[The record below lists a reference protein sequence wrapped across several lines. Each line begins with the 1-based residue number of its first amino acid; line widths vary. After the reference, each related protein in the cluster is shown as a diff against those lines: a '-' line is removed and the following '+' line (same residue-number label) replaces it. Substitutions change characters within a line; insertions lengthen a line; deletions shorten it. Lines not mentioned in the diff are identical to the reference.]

1 MSKEVKGDNEKSGNF
16 PALVNDQAP
25 PKLSLQYEESCNALD
40 KPNDSTEENKKE
52 NVNSQMSIVPEPA
65 NFNLVTQLNQNNP
78 SNKGAFFITKIETNK
93 TKAPKNNW
101 KEKTAPNTLPLKKRK
116 KVNKDNIVKG
126 ALKPPF
132 PHFVKLVEKF
142 GGIKLKR
149 VNLRKVLGGVKTCKK
164 AVELK
169 LYQIICFDKKGKNK
183 SILKNAEPK
192 DEKLFKYLLSRKYKF
207 LLWKYNQKNPTFYI
221 DGENQKIPGFQYI
234 DEVLE
239 NVYKDYPYIKK
250 VRKLTRLKIMTSK
263 IVNNFKGLKEYNPQ
277 KDGGYE
283 EGFNPEYL
291 ESFEENQ
298 EIENDEDLD
307 SNNLNKE
314 KEKEIKDESS
324 LILSESESES
334 ENDIPFKKGSKLLIK
349 KKENA
354 KQNKKQ
360 MEHYKQ
366 NEKTI
371 KSNEMDNI
379 FDFNINHELDEKKE
393 FENDNSFYSFDL
405 KLFNPF
411 EEIDELNDYEMNF

>member
-1 MSKEVKGDNEKSGNF
+1 MSKVVKSDNKNSGNF
-16 PALVNDQAP
+16 PDLVNAQAP
-25 PKLSLQYEESCNALD
+25 PQYEKSCNALD

-78 SNKGAFFITKIETNK
+78 SNKKALFITKIETNK
-93 TKAPKNNW
+93 TKASKNNW

-116 KVNKDNIVKG
+116 RKKVNKDNIDNIVKG

-149 VNLRKVLGGVKTCKK
+149 VNLRKVFGEVKTCKK

-169 LYQIICFDKKGKNK
+169 LYQIICFDKKGKNE
-183 SILKNAEPK
+183 SILKNANPK
-192 DEKLFKYLLSRKYKF
+192 DKKLFKYLLSRKYKF
-207 LLWKYNQKNPTFYI
+207 LFRKYNQKNPTFYI
-221 DGENQKIPGFQYI
+221 DGEKQTIPGFKHI

-239 NVYKDYPYIKK
+239 NVYKDYPFIEK
-250 VRKLTRLKIMTSK
+250 VRKINKLKIMTSK

-277 KDGGYE
+277 KGGGYE

-298 EIENDEDLD
+298 EIENYSDLD
-307 SNNLNKE
+307 SNNLK

-324 LILSESESES
+324 LSLSESESES
-334 ENDIPFKKGSKLLIK
+334 ENHIPFKKGSKQLIK

-354 KQNKKQ
+354 KQIKKQ
-360 MEHYKQ
+360 LEHYKPI
-366 NEKTI
+366 EKI
-371 KSNEMDNI
+371 INSNEMDNI

-411 EEIDELNDYEMNF
+411 EETDELKDNEMNF

>member
-1 MSKEVKGDNEKSGNF
+1 MSQVVKSDNEKSGNF
-16 PALVNDQAP
+16 PDLVNAQAP
-25 PKLSLQYEESCNALD
+25 PQYEKSCNALD
-40 KPNDSTEENKKE
+40 KSNDSNEENKKE
-52 NVNSQMSIVPEPA
+52 NVNSQMDIVPEPA
-65 NFNLVTQLNQNNP
+65 DFNLVTQLNQNNP
-78 SNKGAFFITKIETNK
+78 SNKKALFITKIETNK
-93 TKAPKNNW
+93 TKASKNNW

-116 KVNKDNIVKG
+116 RKKVNKDNIVKG

-132 PHFVKLVEKF
+132 RHFVKLVEKS

-149 VNLRKVLGGVKTCKK
+149 VNLRKVFGGVKTCKK

-169 LYQIICFDKKGKNK
+169 LYQIICFDEKGKNK
-183 SILKNAEPK
+183 SILKNANPK
-192 DEKLFKYLLSRKYKF
+192 DEKLFKYLLSRKYIF
-207 LLWKYNQKNPTFYI
+207 LMRKYNQKNPTFYI
-221 DGENQKIPGFQYI
+221 DGEKKTIPGFQYI

-277 KDGGYE
+277 KGGGYE
-283 EGFNPEYL
+283 EGFIPEYL

-314 KEKEIKDESS
+314 KEIKDESS
-324 LILSESESES
+324 LSLSESESES
-334 ENDIPFKKGSKLLIK
+334 ENDIPFKKGSKQLIK
-349 KKENA
+349 KKENT
-354 KQNKKQ
+354 KQIKKQ
-360 MEHYKQ
+360 MDHYKQ

-371 KSNEMDNI
+371 NSNEMDDI
-379 FDFNINHELDEKKE
+379 FDFNVNQELDEKKE
-393 FENDNSFYSFDL
+393 FENDNSLYSFCL

>member
-149 VNLRKVLGGVKTCKK
+149 VNLRKVFGGVKTCKK

-250 VRKLTRLKIMTSK
+250 VRKLNRLKIMTSK

-277 KDGGYE
+277 KGGGYE

-371 KSNEMDNI
+371 NSNEMDDI
-379 FDFNINHELDEKKE
+379 FDFNINQELDEKKE

>member
-1 MSKEVKGDNEKSGNF
+1 MSKVVKSDNEKSGNF
-16 PALVNDQAP
+16 PDLVNAQTSP
-25 PKLSLQYEESCNALD
+25 NSSLQYEKSCNALD
-40 KPNDSTEENKKE
+40 KPNDLTEENKKE
-52 NVNSQMSIVPEPA
+52 NANTQMDIVPEPA

-78 SNKGAFFITKIETNK
+78 RNKDALFITKIETNT
-93 TKAPKNNW
+93 TKAPKNKW
-101 KEKTAPNTLPLKKRK
+101 KEATAPNTLPFKKRK

-149 VNLRKVLGGVKTCKK
+149 VNLRKVFGGVKTCKK

-169 LYQIICFDKKGKNK
+169 LYQIICFDKKGENK
-183 SILKNAEPK
+183 SILKNSK

-207 LLWKYNQKNPTFYI
+207 LLCKYNQKNPKFYI
-221 DGENQKIPGFQYI
+221 DGENQKIPGFPYI

-250 VRKLTRLKIMTSK
+250 VRKINRLKIMASK

-277 KDGGYE
+277 KGGGYE
-283 EGFNPEYL
+283 EGFSPEYL
-291 ESFEENQ
+291 EIFEENQ
-298 EIENDEDLD
+298 EIENYSDLD
-307 SNNLNKE
+307 SNNLK

-324 LILSESESES
+324 LSLSESESESES

-354 KQNKKQ
+354 KQIKKQ
-360 MEHYKQ
+360 LEHYKPI
-366 NEKTI
+366 EKI
-371 KSNEMDNI
+371 INSNEMDNI
-379 FDFNINHELDEKKE
+379 FDFNINQELDEKKE
-393 FENDNSFYSFDL
+393 FENDNSLYSFCL

-411 EEIDELNDYEMNF
+411 EEIVELKDYEMNFW

>member
-65 NFNLVTQLNQNNP
+65 NFKLVTQLNQNNP
-78 SNKGAFFITKIETNK
+78 SNKEAFFITKIETNK

-142 GGIKLKR
+142 GGIKLKE
-149 VNLRKVLGGVKTCKK
+149 VNLRKVFGGVKTCKK

-183 SILKNAEPK
+183 SILKNAKPN

-207 LLWKYNQKNPTFYI
+207 LLRKYNQKNPTFYI
-221 DGENQKIPGFQYI
+221 DGEKQTIPGFKHI

-239 NVYKDYPYIKK
+239 NVYKDVPFIKK
-250 VRKLTRLKIMTSK
+250 VRKINRLKIMTSK

-277 KDGGYE
+277 KGGGYE

-298 EIENDEDLD
+298 EIENYSDLD
-307 SNNLNKE
+307 SNNLK

-324 LILSESESES
+324 LSLSESESES
-334 ENDIPFKKGSKLLIK
+334 ENHIPFKKGSKQLIK

-354 KQNKKQ
+354 KQIKKQ
-360 MEHYKQ
+360 LEHYKPI
-366 NEKTI
+366 EKI
-371 KSNEMDNI
+371 INSNEMDNI
-379 FDFNINHELDEKKE
+379 FDFNINQELDEKKE

-411 EEIDELNDYEMNF
+411 EETDELKDYEMNF

>member
-1 MSKEVKGDNEKSGNF
+1 MSQVVKSDNEKSGNF
-16 PALVNDQAP
+16 PDLVNAQAP
-25 PKLSLQYEESCNALD
+25 PQYEKSCNALD
-40 KPNDSTEENKKE
+40 KPNDSNEENKKE
-52 NVNSQMSIVPEPA
+52 NVNSQMDIIPEPA
-65 NFNLVTQLNQNNP
+65 DFNLVTQLNQNNP
-78 SNKGAFFITKIETNK
+78 SNKVTFFITKIETNK
-93 TKAPKNNW
+93 AKASKNNW
-101 KEKTAPNTLPLKKRK
+101 KEKTAPNSLPLKKRKRK

-149 VNLRKVLGGVKTCKK
+149 VNLRKVFGGVKTCKK

-207 LLWKYNQKNPTFYI
+207 LFRKYNQKNPTFYI
-221 DGENQKIPGFQYI
+221 DGEKQTIPGFKHI

-239 NVYKDYPYIKK
+239 NVYKDAPFIEK
-250 VRKLTRLKIMTSK
+250 VRKINKLKIMTSK

-277 KDGGYE
+277 KGGGYE

-298 EIENDEDLD
+298 EIENYSDLD
-307 SNNLNKE
+307 SNNLK

-324 LILSESESES
+324 LSLSESESES
-334 ENDIPFKKGSKLLIK
+334 ENHIPFKKGSKQLIK

-354 KQNKKQ
+354 KQMKKQ

-371 KSNEMDNI
+371 NSNEMDDI
-379 FDFNINHELDEKKE
+379 FDFNINQELDEKKE
-393 FENDNSFYSFDL
+393 FENDNTLYSFCL
-405 KLFNPF
+405 KLFNPL
-411 EEIDELNDYEMNF
+411 EEIVESKDHEMNFW

>member
-1 MSKEVKGDNEKSGNF
+1 MSKVIKSDNEKSGNF
-16 PALVNDQAP
+16 PDLVNAQAP
-25 PKLSLQYEESCNALD
+25 PQYEKSCNALD
-40 KPNDSTEENKKE
+40 KSNDSNEENKKE
-52 NVNSQMSIVPEPA
+52 NVNSQMDIVPEPA
-65 NFNLVTQLNQNNP
+65 DFNLVTQLNQNNP

-101 KEKTAPNTLPLKKRK
+101 KEKTAPNTLPLKKRNRK

-192 DEKLFKYLLSRKYKF
+192 DEKLFKYLLSRKYIF
-207 LLWKYNQKNPTFYI
+207 LMRKYNQKNPTFYI

-250 VRKLTRLKIMTSK
+250 VRKINRLKIMTSK

-277 KDGGYE
+277 KGGGYE

-324 LILSESESES
+324 LSLSESESES

>member
-1 MSKEVKGDNEKSGNF
+1 MSKVVKSDNKNSGNF
-16 PALVNDQAP
+16 PDLVNAQAP
-25 PKLSLQYEESCNALD
+25 PQYEKSCNALD
-40 KPNDSTEENKKE
+40 KSNDSNEENKKE
-52 NVNSQMSIVPEPA
+52 NVNSQMDIVPEPA
-65 NFNLVTQLNQNNP
+65 DFNLVTQLNQNNP
-78 SNKGAFFITKIETNK
+78 SNKKALFITKIETNK

-132 PHFVKLVEKF
+132 RHFVKLLEKS

-149 VNLRKVLGGVKTCKK
+149 VNLRKVFGGLKTCKK

-207 LLWKYNQKNPTFYI
+207 LLRKYNQKNPTFYI
-221 DGENQKIPGFQYI
+221 DGENQKIPGFPYI

-250 VRKLTRLKIMTSK
+250 VRKINRLKIMASK

-277 KDGGYE
+277 KGGGYE

-298 EIENDEDLD
+298 EIENYSDLG
-307 SNNLNKE
+307 SNNLK

-324 LILSESESES
+324 LSLSESESES
-334 ENDIPFKKGSKLLIK
+334 ENDIPFKKGSKQLIK
-349 KKENA
+349 KKR
-354 KQNKKQ
+354 KYKTNKKA
-360 MEHYKQ
+360 
-366 NEKTI
+366 NE
-371 KSNEMDNI
+371 
-379 FDFNINHELDEKKE
+379 
-393 FENDNSFYSFDL
+393 
-405 KLFNPF
+405 
-411 EEIDELNDYEMNF
+411 

>member
-16 PALVNDQAP
+16 PDLVNAQAP
-25 PKLSLQYEESCNALD
+25 PQYEKSCNALD
-40 KPNDSTEENKKE
+40 KSNDSNEENKKE
-52 NVNSQMSIVPEPA
+52 NVNSQMDIVPEPA
-65 NFNLVTQLNQNNP
+65 DFNLVTQLNQNNP
-78 SNKGAFFITKIETNK
+78 SNKKALFITKIETNK
-93 TKAPKNNW
+93 TKASKNNW

-116 KVNKDNIVKG
+116 RKKVNKDNIDNIVKG

-149 VNLRKVLGGVKTCKK
+149 VNLRKVFGGVKTCKK

-169 LYQIICFDKKGKNK
+169 LYQIICFDKKGKNE
-183 SILKNAEPK
+183 SILKNANPK

-207 LLWKYNQKNPTFYI
+207 LFRKYNQKNPTFYI
-221 DGENQKIPGFQYI
+221 DGEKQTIPGFKHI

-239 NVYKDYPYIKK
+239 NVYKDDPFIEK
-250 VRKLTRLKIMTSK
+250 VRKINKLKIMTSK

-277 KDGGYE
+277 KGGGYE
-283 EGFNPEYL
+283 EGFSPEYL
-291 ESFEENQ
+291 EIFEENQ
-298 EIENDEDLD
+298 EIENDSDLESD
-307 SNNLNKE
+307 NLN

-324 LILSESESES
+324 LSISESESES
-334 ENDIPFKKGSKLLIK
+334 ENDIPFKKGSKQLIK

-354 KQNKKQ
+354 KQIKKQ
-360 MEHYKQ
+360 LEHYKPI
-366 NEKTI
+366 EKI
-371 KSNEMDNI
+371 INSNEMDNI
-379 FDFNINHELDEKKE
+379 FDFNINQELDEKKE

-411 EEIDELNDYEMNF
+411 EETDELKDCEMNF

>member
-1 MSKEVKGDNEKSGNF
+1 MSQVVKSDNEKSGNF
-16 PALVNDQAP
+16 PDLVNAQAP
-25 PKLSLQYEESCNALD
+25 PQYEKSCNALD
-40 KPNDSTEENKKE
+40 KPNDSNEENKKE
-52 NVNSQMSIVPEPA
+52 NVNSQMDIIPEPA
-65 NFNLVTQLNQNNP
+65 DFNLVTQLNQNNP
-78 SNKGAFFITKIETNK
+78 SNKVTFFITKIETNK
-93 TKAPKNNW
+93 AKASKNNW
-101 KEKTAPNTLPLKKRK
+101 KEKTAPNSLPLKKRKRK

-132 PHFVKLVEKF
+132 RHFVKLVEKS

-149 VNLRKVLGGVKTCKK
+149 VNLRKVFGGVKTCKK

-169 LYQIICFDKKGKNK
+169 LYQIICFDEKGKNK
-183 SILKNAEPK
+183 SILKNANPK
-192 DEKLFKYLLSRKYKF
+192 DEKLFKYLLSRKFIF
-207 LLWKYNQKNPTFYI
+207 LMRKYNQKNPTFYI
-221 DGENQKIPGFQYI
+221 DGEKKTIPGFQYI

-250 VRKLTRLKIMTSK
+250 VRKINRLKIMTSK

-277 KDGGYE
+277 KGGGYE
-283 EGFNPEYL
+283 EGFSPEYL

-324 LILSESESES
+324 LSLSESESES

-360 MEHYKQ
+360 M
-366 NEKTI
+366 
-371 KSNEMDNI
+371 
-379 FDFNINHELDEKKE
+379 
-393 FENDNSFYSFDL
+393 
-405 KLFNPF
+405 
-411 EEIDELNDYEMNF
+411 

>member
-1 MSKEVKGDNEKSGNF
+1 MSQVVKSDNEKSGNF
-16 PALVNDQAP
+16 PDLVNDQAP
-25 PKLSLQYEESCNALD
+25 PQYEKSCNALD
-40 KPNDSTEENKKE
+40 KSNDSNEENKKE
-52 NVNSQMSIVPEPA
+52 NVNSQMDIIPEPA
-65 NFNLVTQLNQNNP
+65 DFNLVTQLNQNNP
-78 SNKGAFFITKIETNK
+78 SNKVTFFITKIETNK
-93 TKAPKNNW
+93 AKASKNNW
-101 KEKTAPNTLPLKKRK
+101 KEKTAPNSLPLKKRKRK

-132 PHFVKLVEKF
+132 RHFVKLVEKF

-149 VNLRKVLGGVKTCKK
+149 VNLRKVFGGVKTCKK

-169 LYQIICFDKKGKNK
+169 LYQIICFDEKGKNK
-183 SILKNAEPK
+183 SILKNANPK
-192 DEKLFKYLLSRKYKF
+192 DEKLFKYLLSRKFIF
-207 LLWKYNQKNPTFYI
+207 LMRKYNQKNPTFYI
-221 DGENQKIPGFQYI
+221 DGEKKTIPGFQYI

-250 VRKLTRLKIMTSK
+250 VRKINRLKIMTSK

-277 KDGGYE
+277 KGGGYE
-283 EGFNPEYL
+283 EGFSPEYL

-314 KEKEIKDESS
+314 KEIKDESS
-324 LILSESESES
+324 LSLSESESES
-334 ENDIPFKKGSKLLIK
+334 MNDIPFKKGSKQLIK

-354 KQNKKQ
+354 KQMKKQ

-379 FDFNINHELDEKKE
+379 FDFNINHGLDEKKE

>member
-78 SNKGAFFITKIETNK
+78 SNKEARFITKIETNK

-142 GGIKLKR
+142 GGIKLKP
-149 VNLRKVLGGVKTCKK
+149 VNLRKVFGGVKTCKK

-169 LYQIICFDKKGKNK
+169 LYQIICFDKKGKNE
-183 SILKNAEPK
+183 SILKNANPK

-207 LLWKYNQKNPTFYI
+207 LFRKYNQKNPTFYI
-221 DGENQKIPGFQYI
+221 DGEKQTIPGFKHI

-239 NVYKDYPYIKK
+239 NVYKDDPFIEK
-250 VRKLTRLKIMTSK
+250 VRKINKLKIMTSK

-277 KDGGYE
+277 KGGGYE

-298 EIENDEDLD
+298 EIENYSDLD
-307 SNNLNKE
+307 SNNLK

-324 LILSESESES
+324 LSLSESESES
-334 ENDIPFKKGSKLLIK
+334 ENDIPFKKGSKQLIK

-354 KQNKKQ
+354 KQIKKQ
-360 MEHYKQ
+360 LEHYKPI
-366 NEKTI
+366 EKI
-371 KSNEMDNI
+371 INSNEMDNI
-379 FDFNINHELDEKKE
+379 FDFNINQELDEKKE

-411 EEIDELNDYEMNF
+411 EETDELKDYEMNF